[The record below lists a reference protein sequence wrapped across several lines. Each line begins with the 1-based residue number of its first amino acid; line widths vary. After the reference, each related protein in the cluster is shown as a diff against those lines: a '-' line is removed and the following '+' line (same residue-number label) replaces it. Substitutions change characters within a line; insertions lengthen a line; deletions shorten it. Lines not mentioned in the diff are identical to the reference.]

1 MVSESSL
8 TKVGLAIKLC
18 KTNILFSHHQ
28 MTVKKA
34 FKVLILCMTIAKSN
48 FAQQTIQITTK
59 SNVLLLETDKN
70 NSLLSSYIG
79 EKLAHE
85 NEYPTI
91 QTLDKYRPGSDD
103 LLNNREA
110 YIASGSLNLLE
121 PALTVTH
128 ADGNKST
135 VLTFAGVTT
144 KQIDENRKLTRIVLK
159 DVKYNF
165 QVVLNYLA
173 YKEDVIEQW
182 AEIAHQEKGKVV
194 LNKYASANLTLSG
207 KKFFLKNHYSGATRE
222 MRSDEQQLLHGIKTI
237 DSKLGTR
244 TNLLHSSSFMVSIDQ
259 PATEDLGE
267 VIAGSLEWSGNF
279 KLDFE
284 TFDEYYLRITA
295 GINNF
300 SSDYTL
306 KAGEDFVTP
315 RFVYTYTSYGKGMA
329 SRNLQNWARNYQLL
343 DGKGERLTIL
353 NNWETTYFD
362 FNDEKLNE
370 LTKDTKKLG
379 VDVFLLDD
387 GWFGNKYPRNGSTS
401 GLGDWQYNKQK
412 LKNGI
417 SALGKEATASGVKFG
432 IWLEPE
438 MVNPKSELYENHPDW
453 IIRQPGRKE
462 YYMRNQLVL
471 DLTNSKV
478 QDFIFKTVDDVFKE
492 VPELAFIKWD
502 CNSLIYNANSPTL
515 KNQDHFYI
523 EYVRGLNNV
532 LERIRRKYP
541 KIPMM
546 LCAGGG
552 SRVDFAAL
560 KYFTEFWPSDNTNA
574 YDRIFI
580 QWEYSYYF
588 PSIAID
594 NHITDMGQQPIKFK
608 TDVAMMGKLGYD
620 VRVNEL
626 SKSDLLFS
634 QDAVRTYNSLKDIV
648 WHGQQYRLQDPYD
661 NKIASVAYVNDAK
674 DQAIVFNYYV
684 ATLFTNGVILPIKLK
699 GLVPDQNYTIEEINL
714 YPGTK
719 SPMESNKVYTG
730 DFLMKIGFNPEV
742 NANRTSVVL
751 RVKSINK

>member
-1 MVSESSL
+1 M
-8 TKVGLAIKLC
+8 TKKYFTLFALFMATGLMSYAQ
-18 KTNILFSHHQ
+18 KTIEIATRSN
-28 MTVKKA
+28 
-34 FKVLILCMTIAKSN
+34 VLIL
-48 FAQQTIQITTK
+48 
-59 SNVLLLETDKN
+59 ETDQDQA
-70 NSLLSSYIG
+70 LLSTYLG
-79 EKLAHE
+79 KKLA
-85 NEYPTI
+85 NSSEYPAI
-91 QTLDKYRPGSDD
+91 QKLDKYKPGSDD
-103 LLNNREA
+103 LLNKREA
-110 YIASGSLNLLE
+110 YIASGALNLLE
-121 PALTVTH
+121 PALSVTH

-135 VLTFAGVTT
+135 VLAFSDVKTE
-144 KQIDENRKLTRIVLK
+144 QLDQNRKLTSVILK
-159 DVKYNF
+159 DPKYNF
-165 QVVLNYLA
+165 SVTLKYLA
-173 YKEDVIEQW
+173 YYNENVIEQW
-182 AEIAHQEKGKVV
+182 AEITHREKGSVV

-207 KKFFLKNHYSGATRE
+207 KKFFLKSHYSGATRE
-222 MRSDEQQLLHGIKTI
+222 MRSEEQQLLHGIKTI

-244 TNLLHSSSFMVSIDQ
+244 TNLLHSSSFMLSIDQ

-267 VIAGSLEWSGNF
+267 VIAGSLEWTGNF
-279 KLDFE
+279 KLEYE
-284 TFDEYYLRITA
+284 TFDEYYVRVTA

-300 SSDYTL
+300 SSNYTL
-306 KAGEDFVTP
+306 KAGENFITP
-315 RFVYTYTSYGKGMA
+315 RFVYTYASNGKGEA
-329 SRNLQNWARNYQLL
+329 SRNLQNWARNYQLA
-343 DGKGERLTIL
+343 DGKGERSTIL

-432 IWLEPE
+432 IWIEPE

-453 IIRQPGRKE
+453 IVRQPERKE

-471 DLTNSKV
+471 DLSNPKV
-478 QDFIFKTVDDVFKE
+478 QDFVYQTVEDLFKE

-515 KNQDHFYI
+515 KNQDHFYL
-523 EYVRGLNNV
+523 EYMRGLNSV
-532 LERIRRKYP
+532 LERIRKKYP
-541 KIPMM
+541 KTPMM

-552 SRVDFAAL
+552 SRVDYAAL

-588 PSIAID
+588 PSIAVD
-594 NHITDMGQQPIKFK
+594 NHITDMGKQPIKFK

-626 SKSDLLFS
+626 SKNDLLFS
-634 QDAVRTYNSLKDIV
+634 QHAVQNYNSFKDIV
-648 WHGQQYRLQDPYD
+648 WHGQQYRLQDPYE
-661 NKIASVAYVNDAK
+661 NKIASIAYVNDNK
-674 DQAIVFNYYV
+674 DQAVVFNYYV

-699 GLVPDQNYTIEEINL
+699 GLDPAKKYKIEEINL
-714 YPGTK
+714 YPNTK
-719 SPMESNKVYTG
+719 SPIDKEQVYSG
-730 DFLMKIGFNPEV
+730 DFLMTIGFNPEV
-742 NANRTSVVL
+742 NSYRTSVVL
-751 RVKSINK
+751 KVTASK

>member
-1 MVSESSL
+1 MRKFKFL
-8 TKVGLAIKLC
+8 FLLPLAFT
-18 KTNILFSHHQ
+18 TNS
-28 MTVKKA
+28 
-34 FKVLILCMTIAKSN
+34 
-48 FAQQTIQITTK
+48 FAQKIIQITTAR
-59 SNVLLLETDKN
+59 NVLVLETDQD
-70 NSLLSSYIG
+70 NSLWSTYFG
-79 EKLAHE
+79 KKLESPA
-85 NEYPTI
+85 EYTSIRP
-91 QTLDKYRPGSDD
+91 LDKYKPGSDD
-103 LLNNREA
+103 LLNKREA

-121 PALTVTH
+121 PGLSVTH
-128 ADGNKST
+128 SDGNKST
-135 VLTFAGVTT
+135 VLTFNAVEE
-144 KQIDENRKLTRIVLK
+144 KQLDDNRKLTIVHLT
-159 DVKYNF
+159 DTKYKFN
-165 QVVLNYLA
+165 VDLHYLA
-173 YKEDVIEQW
+173 YFKEDVIEQW
-182 AEIAHQEKGKVV
+182 AEIKHQEKGIVV

-207 KKFFLKNHYSGATRE
+207 RKFFLKNHYSGAVRE
-222 MRSDEQQLLHGIKTI
+222 MRSEEQQLLHGIKTI

-259 PATEDLGE
+259 PATEEQGE
-267 VIAGSLEWSGNF
+267 VIAGSLAWAGNF
-279 KLDFE
+279 RLDFE

-300 SSDYTL
+300 SSNYTL
-306 KAGEDFVTP
+306 KAGENFVTP
-315 RFVYTYTSYGKGMA
+315 RFVYTYSSAGKGLA

-343 DGKGERLTIL
+343 DGKGDRSTIL

-362 FNDEKLNE
+362 FDDEKLNQ

-387 GWFGNKYPRNGSTS
+387 GWFGNKYPRNGSS
-401 GLGDWQYNKQK
+401 AGLGDWQYNRKK

-417 SALGKEATASGVKFG
+417 GSLGKEATANQVKFG

-453 IIRQPGRKE
+453 IIRQPDRKE
-462 YYMRNQLVL
+462 FYMRNQLVL
-471 DLTNSKV
+471 DLTNPKV
-478 QDFIFKTVDDVFKE
+478 QDFIFKTVDDLFKE

-502 CNSLIYNANSPTL
+502 CNSLIYNAHSPTL

-523 EYVRGLNNV
+523 EYTRGLTNV
-532 LERIRRKYP
+532 LERIRKKYP
-541 KIPMM
+541 KTPMM

-552 SRVDFAAL
+552 SRVDYASL

-594 NHITDMGQQPIKFK
+594 NHITDMGKQPVKFK

-626 SKSDLLFS
+626 SEADLLFS
-634 QDAVRTYNSLKDIV
+634 QNAVQTYNRFKDIV
-648 WHGQQYRLQDPYD
+648 WHGQQYRLQDPYE
-661 NKIASVAYVNDAK
+661 NKIASIAYVNDTK
-674 DQAIVFNYYV
+674 DQAIVFNYHV

-699 GLVPDQNYTIEEINL
+699 GLDAGKKYQIEEINL

-719 SPMESNKVYTG
+719 SPIDSSKVYSG
-730 DFLMKIGFNPEV
+730 DFLMKVGFNPEA

-751 RVKSINK
+751 RIKSLTH

>member
-1 MVSESSL
+1 MNY
-8 TKVGLAIKLC
+8 KA
-18 KTNILFSHHQ
+18 ILFSL
-28 MTVKKA
+28 
-34 FKVLILCMTIAKSN
+34 FLLCSAMNI
-48 FAQQTIQITTK
+48 FAQKTISITTK
-59 SNVLLLETDKN
+59 NNVLILETDKD

-79 EKLAHE
+79 KKLD
-85 NEYPTI
+85 NDGEYPAI
-91 QTLDKYRPGSDD
+91 QDLDKYKPGSDD
-103 LLNNREA
+103 LFNKREA

-135 VLTFAGVTT
+135 VLTFSSAKTE
-144 KQIDENRKLTRIVLK
+144 QIDQNRKLTSIVLK
-159 DVKYNF
+159 DLKYNF
-165 QVVLNYLA
+165 EVTLNYLA
-173 YKEDVIEQW
+173 HYNEDVIEQW
-182 AEIAHQEKGKVV
+182 AEIKHQEKGTVV

-222 MRSDEQQLLHGIKTI
+222 MRSEEQQLPHGIRTI

-259 PATEDLGE
+259 PATEDAGK
-267 VIAGSLEWSGNF
+267 VIAGSLAWSGNF

-300 SSDYTL
+300 SSNYTL
-306 KAGEDFVTP
+306 KAGENFVTP
-315 RFVYTYTSYGKGMA
+315 RFVYTYSSNGRGTA
-329 SRNLQNWARNYQLL
+329 SRNLQDWARNYQIL

-353 NNWETTYFD
+353 NNWETTYFN

-453 IIRQPGRKE
+453 IIRQPERKE

-471 DLTNSKV
+471 DLTNPKV
-478 QDFIFKTVDDVFKE
+478 QDFIFNTVDEIFKE

-515 KNQDHFYI
+515 KNQDHFYL
-523 EYVRGLNNV
+523 EYVRGLNSV
-532 LERIRRKYP
+532 LERIRKKYP
-541 KIPMM
+541 KTPMM

-552 SRVDFAAL
+552 SRVDYAAL
-560 KYFTEFWPSDNTNA
+560 KNFTEFWPSDNTNP

-588 PSIAID
+588 PSIAVD
-594 NHITDMGQQPIKFK
+594 NHITDMGKQPIKFK

-626 SKSDLLFS
+626 SKNDLLFS
-634 QDAVRTYNSLKDIV
+634 QNAVQTYNGFKNIV
-648 WHGQQYRLQDPYD
+648 WHGQQYRLQDPYE
-661 NKIASVAYVNDAK
+661 NKVVSIAYVNDAK

-684 ATLFTNGVILPIKLK
+684 ATLFTNGVSLPIQLK
-699 GLVPDQNYTIEEINL
+699 GLDAAKKYKIEEINL

-719 SPMESNKVYTG
+719 SPIDKSKVYSG
-730 DFLMKIGFNPEV
+730 DFLMKIGFNPE
-742 NANRTSVVL
+742 ANSNRNSVVL
-751 RVKSINK
+751 KIQAIVNQ

>member
-1 MVSESSL
+1 MNQRFLLSF
-8 TKVGLAIKLC
+8 
-18 KTNILFSHHQ
+18 LFSLLV
-28 MTVKKA
+28 MNT
-34 FKVLILCMTIAKSN
+34 
-48 FAQQTIQITTK
+48 FAQQTISIVTK
-59 SNVLLLETDKN
+59 NNVLVLETDKD
-70 NSLLSSYIG
+70 NSLLSTYVG
-79 EKLAHE
+79 KKLA
-85 NEYPTI
+85 NVSEYPLV

-103 LLNNREA
+103 LFNKREA
-110 YIASGSLNLLE
+110 YIASGSINLLE

-128 ADGNKST
+128 GDGNKST
-135 VLTFAGVTT
+135 VLTFSSVEE
-144 KQIDENRKLTRIVLK
+144 KQLDGNRKLTSVVLK
-159 DVKYNF
+159 DLKYKF
-165 QVVLNYLA
+165 EVVLQYLA
-173 YKEDVIEQW
+173 YYNEDVIEQW
-182 AEIAHQEKGKVV
+182 TEIKHQEKGTVV

-207 KKFFLKNHYSGATRE
+207 RKFFLKNHYSGATRE
-222 MRSDEQQLLHGIKTI
+222 MRSEEQQLLHGIKTI

-244 TNLLHSSSFMVSIDQ
+244 ANLLHSSSFMVSIDE
-259 PATEDLGE
+259 PATEDSGD
-267 VIAGSLEWSGNF
+267 VIAGSLAWSGNF

-300 SSDYTL
+300 SSNYTL
-306 KAGEDFVTP
+306 KAGERFVTP
-315 RFVYTYTSYGKGMA
+315 HFVYTYSSAGKGLA
-329 SRNLQNWARNYQLL
+329 SRNLQDWARNYQLL

-417 SALGKEATASGVKFG
+417 GSLGKEATANGVKFG

-453 IIRQPGRKE
+453 IIRQPDRKE
-462 YYMRNQLVL
+462 FYMRNQLVL
-471 DLTNSKV
+471 DLTNPKV
-478 QDFIFKTVDDVFKE
+478 QDFLYETVDNVFKE

-523 EYVRGLNNV
+523 DYVNGLNNV
-532 LERIRRKYP
+532 LERIRKKYP
-541 KIPMM
+541 KVPMM

-552 SRVDFAAL
+552 SRVDYGAL

-588 PSIAID
+588 PSIAVD
-594 NHITDMGQQPIKFK
+594 NHITDMGNQPIKFK

-620 VRVNEL
+620 VKVNEL
-626 SKSDLLFS
+626 SKNDLLFS
-634 QDAVRTYNSLKDIV
+634 QQAVQTYNSFKDIV
-648 WHGQQYRLQDPYD
+648 WHGQQYRLQDPYE
-661 NKIASVAYVNDAK
+661 NKVASIAYVNDAK
-674 DQAIVFNYYV
+674 DEAIVFNYYV
-684 ATLFTNGVILPIKLK
+684 ATLFTNGVSLPIPLK
-699 GLVPDQNYTIEEINL
+699 GLDATKNYRIEEINL
-714 YPGTK
+714 YPGAK
-719 SPMESNKVYTG
+719 SPIDNNKIYSG
-730 DFLMKIGFNPEV
+730 DFLMKVGFNPQ
-742 NANRTSVVL
+742 ASGNRTSVVL
-751 RVKSINK
+751 RVKATN